1 MDFGKHMKN
10 NYKRMIERVL
20 MQLGNIIWK
29 KKKSECVESVDG
41 DACDD

>member
-20 MQLGNIIWK
+20 MQLDNIIWK
-29 KKKSECVESVDG
+29 KKKSVESVDG